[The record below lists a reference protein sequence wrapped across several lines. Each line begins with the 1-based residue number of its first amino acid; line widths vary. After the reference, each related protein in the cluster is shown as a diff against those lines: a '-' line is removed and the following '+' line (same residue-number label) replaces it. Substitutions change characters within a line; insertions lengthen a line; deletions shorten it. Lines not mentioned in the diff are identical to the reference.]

1 MTPNN
6 SVEWLAAAL
15 DLNCRDLLRKRRAAE
30 GFPES
35 VPPPFTVALSR
46 DAGAGGTEVARAV
59 GERLGWPVYDR
70 ELLQRV
76 AEGMGLRPE
85 VLEKVDERHKGWL
98 QRCLEYFVASPPVAG
113 DAYAC
118 RLAEALLSLAARG
131 ECVIVGRGA
140 AQVLPAESTLR
151 VRLVGS
157 FPARVLAVQRRH
169 GASAEEAERRVA
181 ATDAERRRFVQE
193 YFHKDPS
200 DAGLYDLVLNST
212 RFTAGQCVDFIVEAL
227 HRLQEAAAEKRA
239 APAA

>member
-1 MTPNN
+1 MTPND
-6 SVEWLAAAL
+6 SVERLAAAL

-30 GFPES
+30 GLPGY
-35 VPPPFTVALSR
+35 PPAFTVAISR
-46 DAGAGGTEVARAV
+46 DAGAGGTAIARAV

-85 VLEKVDERHKGWL
+85 QLEKVDERHKGWL
-98 QRCLEYFVASPPVAG
+98 QQCLEFFVTSPPVAG

-151 VRLVGS
+151 VRLVGP
-157 FPARVLAVQRRH
+157 FPARVRAVQRRH

-181 ATDAERRRFVQE
+181 ATDSEWRRFVQE

-200 DAGLYDLVLNST
+200 DAGLYDLVLNSA

-227 HRLQEAAAEKRA
+227 QRFQEARSAKQ
-239 APAA
+239 PAAVA